1 MELEF
6 TGLERRLD
14 ELSEGLARLWPLK
27 EKTRTEFDEDA
38 YLRDIV
44 ERNLQVAAQ
53 CCIDISHRIISL
65 ENALRPTDYYGAI
78 LSMGK
83 LGILPADFARR
94 LAPIAGLR
102 NVLVHDYVRLD
113 WDKIYQGLQQ
123 IDDLELF
130 ADLVRIWLA
139 QRTSRL

>member
-1 MELEF
+1 MEFEF
-6 TGLERRLD
+6 AGLERRLD
-14 ELSEGLARLWPLK
+14 ELNERLARLCPLK
-27 EKTRTEFDEDA
+27 EKNRTEFDEDV

-65 ENALRPTDYYGAI
+65 ENALRPTDYYGTI

-83 LGILPADFARR
+83 LGVLPADFARR

-113 WDKIYQGLQQ
+113 WDKIYQSLQQ
-123 IDDLELF
+123 LDDLELF
-130 ADLVRIWLA
+130 ADLIQIWLR

>member
-6 TGLERRLD
+6 AGVERRLN
-14 ELSEGLARLWPLK
+14 ELSERLARVWPLR
-27 EKTRTEFDEDA
+27 EKTRAEFDEDA
-38 YLRDIV
+38 SLRDIV

-83 LGILPADFARR
+83 LGVLPADFARR

-102 NVLVHDYVRLD
+102 NILVHDYVRLD
-113 WDKIYQGLQQ
+113 WDRLYQGLQQ
-123 IDDLELF
+123 LDDLELF
-130 ADLVRIWLA
+130 ADLVRVWLS
-139 QRTSRL
+139 QRTGGL